1 MLRKETALPSVIML
15 IQELQ
20 SEELLKDF
28 ILVGGTA
35 LSLQLGHRMSEDID
49 LFSTNKHDYYRIN
62 NFINDKYKNVEY
74 IRGDGGS
81 LRLVINGIIVDML
94 GMKGKILE
102 MPLREDNITLL
113 GINDISAMKLM
124 AIRDR
129 KKPKDFVDVAYLIEM
144 IGLKKMLECYQEKY
158 DKENILDIKKA
169 LASVN
174 EVNPYEWENVKM
186 IRNDIPLSMVK
197 RVIDDALLAHEKEY
211 RKNKKHGFNIKKLFA
226 LL

>member
-1 MLRKETALPSVIML
+1 VLRKETALPSVIRL

-49 LFSTNKHDYYRIN
+49 LFSTKKHDYNIIN
-62 NFINDKYKNVEY
+62 NFLNDKYKDVEY
-74 IRGDGGS
+74 IRGDEGS

-102 MPLREDNITLL
+102 TPLREDNITLL
-113 GINDISAMKLM
+113 GIKDISAMKLM

-186 IRNDIPLSMVK
+186 LKNDIPLSMVK
-197 RVIDDALLAHEKEY
+197 RVIDDALLAHEKEH
-211 RKNKKHGFNIKKLFA
+211 RKINKKHGFNIKKLFGK
-226 LL
+226 